1 MKNKVKNPVQ
11 QTIDDGKRWWQLVQ
25 RYAKLEAADKL
36 SSIVGALVL
45 GAILLVFILIAIGCL
60 SIYAAHRLT
69 TMTGDIA
76 LSYALIGMGWLV
88 VCVLVMLV
96 RKSLIVRPL
105 QKKFQ
110 HSFFKDERMK
120 HGLEV
125 EKLKT
130 QYQLQLL
137 QERMKDKARLS
148 ISGTSDDDENG
159 SKIGRYVSYGITAYK
174 TYRTIS
180 KLRKMLKK
188 KRSR

>member
-1 MKNKVKNPVQ
+1 MKSKVKSPVQ
-11 QTIDDGKRWWQLVQ
+11 QTIDDGKRWWRLVQ

-45 GAILLVFILIAIGCL
+45 GAILLVFVLIAIGCL
-60 SIYAAHRLT
+60 SIFAAHRLT
-69 TMTGDIA
+69 VLTGDLA
-76 LSYALIGMGWLV
+76 LSYALVGVGWLLL
-88 VCVLVMLV
+88 CVLVLLV
-96 RKSLIVRPL
+96 RKALIVRPL

-137 QERMKDKARLS
+137 QERMKDKARMTM
-148 ISGTSDDDENG
+148 SGSSDDDKNG

-174 TYRTIS
+174 TYRTLS

-188 KRSR
+188 KKNR

>member
-1 MKNKVKNPVQ
+1 MKSKVKSPVQ
-11 QTIDDGKRWWQLVQ
+11 QTIDDGKRWWRLVQ

-45 GAILLVFILIAIGCL
+45 GAILLVFVLIAIGCL
-60 SIYAAHRLT
+60 SIFAAHRLT
-69 TMTGDIA
+69 VLTGDLA
-76 LSYALIGMGWLV
+76 LSYALVGVGWLLL
-88 VCVLVMLV
+88 CVLVLLV
-96 RKSLIVRPL
+96 RKALIVRPL

-137 QERMKDKARLS
+137 QERMKDKARMTM
-148 ISGTSDDDENG
+148 SGSSDDDENG

-174 TYRTIS
+174 TYRTLS

-188 KRSR
+188 KKNR